1 MAVNQTQQEKNLA
14 QLARIKR
21 KYFSNSSAAADWWDK
36 LTPQWRGVV
45 LHAAGVN
52 SGSDVFKAALSR
64 CSWREL
70 FERLDYRAM
79 IQLRQGISHARVTF
93 EGFGS
98 LRDSDFSRRTAARPE
113 QDKHSNPIFSGTV
126 QMVVAPAAV
135 QNMLAKQQG
144 IQE

>member
-14 QLARIKR
+14 QLARIRR
-21 KYFSNSSAAADWWDK
+21 KHFSNSSAAADWWDK

-52 SGSDVFKAALSR
+52 SGSDSFKAALSR

-98 LRDSDFSRRTAARPE
+98 LSDRDFSRRTAARPE
-113 QDKHSNPIFSGTV
+113 QGKQGNPIFSGTV

-144 IQE
+144 VQE